1 MLNLQCRI
9 EIRSKNTQKTVTF
22 DYANSIE
29 VKTSCENLT
38 DTATVK
44 VPRKMQW
51 KGKSLLE
58 YVRRN
63 DEITIHAGYK
73 EYGMET
79 LFHGYVN
86 TVENGT
92 PIVITCENEMRL
104 FKTTEVKA
112 EVIKNFDLA
121 AFLKRYVPGLKVECP
136 DTIDFG
142 EVTVEANTLSGFLD
156 KLREQFDW
164 FYGYFQDGT
173 FYALINKKQFS
184 QYNTLTFDPT
194 RNLIKDSLKYT
205 LAEDVKVAVKATH
218 INRDNTKIEVT
229 VPDETGDC
237 NMQHFYFPE
246 YDTEAALKE
255 AAEKKLKEL
264 KCDKMEGTIEAFGVP
279 FVRKGDVVRLRDAE
293 RPERDGK
300 RFQVT
305 AVDYK
310 FSTSGYRQTITLGA
324 ELKSELQTNIA

>member
-1 MLNLQCRI
+1 MLNLQCKI
-9 EIRSKNTQKTVTF
+9 EIRSKSTQKTVTF

-51 KGKSLLE
+51 KGKSLLD
-58 YVRRN
+58 YVNRN
-63 DEITIHAGYK
+63 DEITIWAGYK
-73 EYGMET
+73 EYGMEK
-79 LFHGYVN
+79 LFKGYVN
-86 TVENGT
+86 SVENGI
-92 PIVITCENEMRL
+92 PIEITCENEMRL

-112 EVIKNFDLA
+112 EVIKNFDLV
-121 AFLKRYVPGLKVECP
+121 AFLHRYVPELKVECP

-156 KLREQFDW
+156 KLRKQFEW
-164 FYGYFQDGT
+164 FYGYFHDGT

-218 INRDNTKIEVT
+218 ITKDNKKIEVT
-229 VPDETGDC
+229 VPEKTEDC
-237 NMQHFYFPE
+237 NMQHFYFRE

-255 AAEKKLKEL
+255 AAEKKLKTL
-264 KCDKMEGTIEAFGVP
+264 KCDKMEGTIDAFGVP
-279 FVRKGDVVRLRDAE
+279 FVRKGDVVRLRDSE

-310 FSTSGYRQTITLGA
+310 FNTSGYRQTITLGA
-324 ELKSELQTNIA
+324 ELKSDIVQ

>member
-1 MLNLQCRI
+1 MLNLLCKV
-9 EIRSKNTQKTVTF
+9 EIRSKSTNKIVTF

-51 KGKSLLE
+51 QGKSLLE

-112 EVIKNFDLA
+112 EVISNFNIKT
-121 AFLKRYVPGLKVECP
+121 FMKRYVPNVKVECP
-136 DTIDFG
+136 DTIYFG
-142 EVTVEANTLSGFLD
+142 DVTVEANTLSGFLD
-156 KLREQFDW
+156 KLGKQFDW
-164 FYGYFQDGT
+164 FYGFFQDGI
-173 FYALINKKQFS
+173 FYVLINKKKTNN
-184 QYNTLTFDPT
+184 YRTITFDPT
-194 RNLIKDSLKYT
+194 RNQISDSLKYT
-205 LAEDVKVAVKATH
+205 LAEDVKYAVKATH
-218 INRDNTKIEVT
+218 INADNTKIEVT
-229 VPDETGDC
+229 VPEDTEDC
-237 NMQHFYFPE
+237 NVQHFFFPE
-246 YDTEAALKE
+246 CTTEKALKE
-255 AAEKKLKEL
+255 AAENKLKEL
-264 KCDKMEGTIEAFGVP
+264 KCDHMDGTIEAFGVP
-279 FVRKGDVVRLRDAE
+279 FVRKGDVVRLKDAE

-310 FSTSGYRQTITLGA
+310 FSTSGYRQTITLGP
-324 ELKSELQTNIA
+324 ELKSEVVQ

>member
-1 MLNLQCRI
+1 MLNLQCKI
-9 EIRSKNTQKTVTF
+9 EIRNKSTQKTVTF

-51 KGKSLLE
+51 HGKSLLE

-63 DEITIHAGYK
+63 DEITIQAGYK

-79 LFHGYVN
+79 LFKGYVN
-86 TVENGT
+86 SVENGV

-112 EVIKNFDLA
+112 EVIPNFDIA

-136 DTIDFG
+136 DKIDFG
-142 EVTVEANTLSGFLD
+142 TVTVGAGTLSGFLD
-156 KLREQFDW
+156 NLGKQFDW

-184 QYNTLTFDPT
+184 QYNTITFDPT

-205 LAEDVKVAVKATH
+205 LADDVKMAVKATH
-218 INRDNTKIEVT
+218 INSDNTKIEVT
-229 VPDETGDC
+229 VPKDTDGC
-237 NMQHFYFPE
+237 SQQHFYFPE

-279 FVRKGDVVRLRDAE
+279 FVRKGDVVRLCDEE

-300 RFQVT
+300 RFQVK

-310 FSTSGYRQTITLGA
+310 FNTSGYRQTITLGA
-324 ELKSELQTNIA
+324 ELKSDIEQ